1 MKAIL
6 REVAHRPWP
15 LLAGPWVMAQ
25 SWHDLSFAHWAV
37 DCEKLRAVI
46 PDPLEIDSFDGQ
58 AWLAV
63 VPFRMS
69 GVRLRGAPAVPWLSA
84 FPELNVRT
92 YVKYRGNPACGS
104 LVLTRV
110 TRWPLPSRG
119 RGSTCPIFARGCL
132 ATGAM
137 GTFTIEVAGRTGE
150 RRAQSLH
157 AGIVLRT
164 KWFTG

>member
-6 REVAHRPWP
+6 QGVAHRHWP

-25 SWHDLSFAHWAV
+25 SWHDLLFAHWAV
-37 DCEKLRAVI
+37 DSERLRALI
-46 PDPLEIDSFDGQ
+46 PDRLEIDSFDGQ

-92 YVKYRGNPACGS
+92 YVKYGGKPCGWVFS
-104 LVLTRV
+104 LDAGYPLARALPRARV
-110 TRWPLPSRG
+110 PPPDFLSRMDCPLRRWFLPPPS
-119 RGSTCPIFARGCL
+119 
-132 ATGAM
+132 
-137 GTFTIEVAGRTGE
+137 
-150 RRAQSLH
+150 
-157 AGIVLRT
+157 
-164 KWFTG
+164 